1 MRRHP
6 FGMAKNSRL
15 EIQGELCNQ
24 GKEGFEILISESSLV
39 DTRSATGESVLT
51 TLFSKVVSF
60 SECTLTRFSRNRLTN
75 ESQ

>member
-1 MRRHP
+1 
-6 FGMAKNSRL
+6 MAKNSRL
-15 EIQGELCNQ
+15 EIQGEPCNQ

-60 SECTLTRFSRNRLTN
+60 FRMHASAFLKKQAN
-75 ESQ
+75 Q